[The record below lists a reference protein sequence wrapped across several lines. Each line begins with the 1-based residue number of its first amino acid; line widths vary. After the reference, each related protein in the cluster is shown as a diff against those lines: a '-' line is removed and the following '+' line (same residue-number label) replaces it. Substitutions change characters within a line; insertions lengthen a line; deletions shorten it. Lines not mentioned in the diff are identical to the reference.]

1 MAFHWLNPRQERGE
15 AFLLP
20 VELCYH
26 LSGWE
31 LPLLVSQFYFI
42 GVSGFF
48 FFFFFFLHLEVT
60 YMEQARVEDE

>member
-1 MAFHWLNPRQERGE
+1 MAFHWLNPCQDRE

-20 VELCYH
+20 VERCYH
-26 LSGWE
+26 LRGWE

-42 GVSGFF
+42 VVSGFF
-48 FFFFFFLHLEVT
+48 FLHLKVT

>member
-1 MAFHWLNPRQERGE
+1 MVFHWLNPCQERE

-42 GVSGFF
+42 VVSVFCFLFF
-48 FFFFFFLHLEVT
+48 YIWKLHIWSKLE
-60 YMEQARVEDE
+60 

>member
-1 MAFHWLNPRQERGE
+1 MAFHWLNPCQERE

-26 LSGWE
+26 LRGWE

-42 GVSGFF
+42 VVSV
-48 FFFFFFLHLEVT
+48 FFFFFFLNI
-60 YMEQARVEDE
+60 